1 MLEKTLETVALRK
14 QTDRSRLFDAANI
27 ILLIAVAIAILW
39 IVKLTRDQA
48 ALKRSKSGVEG
59 TLSGPQDSQVGD
71 MVPPFKTL
79 SLSDEPAEIS
89 YDGTSRYL
97 LFIFSPKCDVCLN
110 EIPTLNNLSPRFR
123 ASGYQI
129 RGISIDSPVESKQN
143 LKDKD
148 LAFETLIM
156 PNMAVQRT
164 YRVVSIP
171 EVMLVSSK
179 GIVEW
184 VHYGALTPDTVSG
197 LLSKVTK

>member
-1 MLEKTLETVALRK
+1 MQEKTLESVAVRK

-59 TLSGPQDSQVGD
+59 TLSGPQNSQVGD
-71 MVPPFKTL
+71 MVPPFKTVNL
-79 SLSDEPAEIS
+79 SGEPAAIA

-97 LFIFSPKCDVCLN
+97 LFIFSPRCDVCLN
-110 EIPTLNNLSPRFR
+110 EIPTLNNLSARVR
-123 ASGYQI
+123 AGGCEVK
-129 RGISIDSPVESKQN
+129 GISIDSPAESKQN
-143 LKDKD
+143 LKDKE
-148 LAFETLIM
+148 LAFETIIM

-171 EVMLVSSK
+171 QVMLVSSK
-179 GIVEW
+179 GLVEW
-184 VHYGALTPDTVSG
+184 VHYGALTSNAEAE
-197 LLSKVTK
+197 LLSEVSK